1 MPARRKSTETTQA
14 AHSKRPPGRPRKD
27 SNLDTRQKLLDAA
40 GELSRSKPIN
50 QISMREVALN
60 AGLSP
65 ALARYYFASTTEL
78 QSELLRIAW
87 QKMNVGG
94 SFRYEPGTPLDEVVT
109 SNLRKH
115 IRTIIESP
123 ELASLLIQ
131 HILFGQPETIQV
143 FIDEILEPT
152 RDATEAIFAEGA
164 RQGIFNEVNGM
175 DLTITMLGAT
185 AFYSIA
191 ASDLAPAFGKKRVTR
206 KNREQFIDDLVE
218 MAIHF
223 LLKDK

>member
-1 MPARRKSTETTQA
+1 MPARRKPKETTKA
-14 AHSKRPPGRPRKD
+14 ARSNRPPGRPRKD

-40 GELSRSKPIN
+40 GKLSESMPIN
-50 QISMREVALN
+50 QISLRQIALN

-87 QKMNVGG
+87 QKMDVGG
-94 SFRYEPGTPLDEVVT
+94 SFRHESETPLDEMLM

-115 IRTIIESP
+115 TRVIIESP

-131 HILFGQPETIQV
+131 NILFGQPETIQV
-143 FIDEILEPT
+143 FIDEVLEPT
-152 RDATEAIFAEGA
+152 RAALEPILAEGA
-164 RQGIFNEVNGM
+164 RQGIFNEIDGM
-175 DLTITMLGAT
+175 DVTLAVLGAS
-185 AFYSIA
+185 AFYSLA
-191 ASDLAPAFGKKRVTR
+191 ASDLAPAFGKQRVTR
-206 KNREQFIDDLVE
+206 KDRAKFMDDLAD
-218 MAIHF
+218 MAMHF